1 MPDEGK
7 WREGGADDGSMAGFE
22 MTAAERPISEDELHG
37 YVDGRLETARRQEV
51 ERYLDAQPELSLR
64 VAAYRAQRE
73 DLRAALAARATEPI
87 PLELNL
93 SRLLE
98 ARLRHRHG
106 WWKFAA
112 SMLLCLGLG
121 GAAGWYLGLPPKP
134 ARTAVAVSLL
144 QQQAMATHTIY
155 ATDKRHPVEVAAT
168 ERDHLSQWLSNRLHR
183 NVAPPDLSASGYRL
197 LGGRLLATEHG
208 GAAALFVYDDVQ
220 GNRLSVVMRPMAPEL
235 RAPHADIAQGA
246 VNGCSWIDKGIG
258 YAVVAVASGEALD
271 LIAEQINRQVG
282 GAG

>member
-1 MPDEGK
+1 
-7 WREGGADDGSMAGFE
+7 
-22 MTAAERPISEDELHG
+22 MTAAERPIAEDELHG
-37 YVDGRLETARRQEV
+37 YVDGRLDTARRQEV
-51 ERYLDAQPELSLR
+51 ERYLDAQPELARR
-64 VAAYRAQRE
+64 VAAYRAQRD

-98 ARLRHRHG
+98 ARLRHRQG

-121 GAAGWYLGLPPKP
+121 GAAGWYLGLTPKLE
-134 ARTAVAVSLL
+134 RTAVAVSLL
-144 QQQAMATHTIY
+144 QQQALATHTIY
-155 ATDKRHPVEVAAT
+155 ATDKRHPIEVAAT

-208 GAAALFVYDDVQ
+208 GAAALFVYDDAQ
-220 GNRLSVVMRPMAPEL
+220 GNRLSVVMRPMAPEM

-246 VNGCSWIDKGIG
+246 VNGCSWIDKGMG
-258 YAVVAVASGEALD
+258 YAVVAATSDEALD
-271 LIAEQINRQVG
+271 RIAEQISRQVDG
-282 GAG
+282 SG